1 MIKAIVFDFDGL
13 ILDTEVPEYE
23 AWRSVYQAHG
33 VDLPLSTWVPFIG
46 GGDEF
51 DPYDH
56 LTELTGTPIDRDKVR
71 QHRRAKFDELL
82 GGAAPLPGVQDYIVA
97 AREHGLQIGI
107 ASSSDHSWVDPKL
120 EQIGMSNTFD
130 TVVCAD
136 DVGSSKP
143 NPASY
148 LAALTNL
155 GVTAE
160 QAFALEDSPNGVQG
174 AKNAGLFCVAVPGPM
189 TEDQSFDHADMRLE
203 SLADTPLAELLEII
217 S

>member
-1 MIKAIVFDFDGL
+1 MIEAIIFDFDGL

-51 DPYDH
+51 DPYGH
-56 LTELTGTPIDRDKVR
+56 LAELTGDPVDREEVR
-71 QHRRAKFDELL
+71 RHRYAVFDSLL
-82 GGAAPLPGVQDYIVA
+82 NGASPLPGIEDYIAA
-97 AREHGLQIGI
+97 ARELGLGLGI

-120 EQIGMSNTFD
+120 EMIGFTNVFD

-148 LAALTNL
+148 LGALSNL
-155 GVTAE
+155 GARAGG
-160 QAFALEDSPNGVQG
+160 AFALEDSPNGVKG
-174 AKNAGLFCVAVPGPM
+174 AKNAGLFCVAVPSEM
-189 TEDQSFDHADMRLE
+189 TKDQSFDHADMRLE
-203 SLADTPLAELLEII
+203 SLADMPLPELLEVI